1 MSKAINVL
9 VLDDEPIVC
18 ERLESYLTKKGMA
31 VETFQVSAEAL
42 QRLDEKQFDVVITD
56 LKMDGPTG
64 MDVLRAIKKSG
75 YPTEVIIITGY
86 ATIEKTREAEY
97 VGAFDFIAKPFQ
109 LGTMQ
114 KLVEKAAKK
123 ARHAI

>member
-1 MSKAINVL
+1 M

-18 ERLESYLTKKGMA
+18 ERLESSLEKKGML
-31 VETFQVSAEAL
+31 VETFQDSTLAL
-42 QRLDEKQFDVVITD
+42 KRLDEKHFDVVVTD

-64 MDVLRAIKKSG
+64 MDVLRTVRKRG

-86 ATIEKTREAEY
+86 ATIEKTREADY
-97 VGAFDFIAKPFQ
+97 IGVYAFIAKPFQ
-109 LGTMQ
+109 LATMQ

-123 ARHAI
+123 ARKGT

>member
-1 MSKAINVL
+1 VKKAIEVL

-18 ERLESYLTKKGMA
+18 ERLESYLAKKGME
-31 VETFQVSAEAL
+31 VETFQDSTLAL
-42 QRLDEKQFDVVITD
+42 KRLEEKQFDVVVTD

-64 MDVLRAIKKSG
+64 MDVLRTIRERE

-86 ATIEKTREAEY
+86 ATIEKTREADYIGVFE
-97 VGAFDFIAKPFQ
+97 FIAKPFQ
-109 LGTMQ
+109 LSVMQ

-123 ARHAI
+123 ARRGK